1 MSKLYLTAT
10 TDAIKTART
19 ARAHH
24 WAKATLQSWNGSI
37 QLVLDE
43 HGNVELYV
51 EKGSTAIPGHR
62 VLSTTLKA
70 LLLEA
75 Y

>member
-24 WAKATLQSWNGSI
+24 WARATLQSWEGSVQI
-37 QLVLDE
+37 VMDE
-43 HGNVELYV
+43 HGNVDLYV
-51 EKGSTAIPGHR
+51 EDGSTATPGH
-62 VLSTTLKA
+62 
-70 LLLEA
+70 LLYSWSLA
-75 Y
+75 DLLAQVK